1 MSLHSAYNPVR
12 EAERYVEAQ
21 GFPFKPLYIIVT
33 EPGES
38 YLASAFRAR
47 YPDACLVAIRYTES
61 RFTEF
66 DGLWDSVWRP
76 GTSRSCHSFLF
87 GLIGDEYLPL
97 AAFVRWK
104 PSDGLWPREAQSVWA
119 EIARLYSTQKA
130 VMHTRSHFGRRWLA
144 NMFRNAISIET
155 VIDMEPPEQP
165 VFLALAG
172 PSLESQFPFNPSD
185 FFVCAASSALSCLVS
200 RGYVPDLCVS
210 TDGGNWA
217 RSLFD
222 AVAPG
227 IPVAFPLE
235 AAIPSGVLEENPC
248 VMLDYGGAL
257 ECDILS
263 IAGISGKKAERNGT
277 IAGTAAMYFIEHA
290 NVPIYAA
297 GLDLCDSGAYSHARP
312 HPSIDRLDAATGRM
326 NTLCGELY
334 ARGAHASSLDTYAS
348 WFSSRDDAFKSRFF
362 RLAPVRRPIDGIGT
376 VDLRDVAHA
385 ERSAAPRRVRG
396 ERQQRIRET
405 RGRAD
410 GLREYAERFRAVA
423 ERCRRTANP
432 ADKAVIFGSELDVSS
447 NGELLRMVSYTGYV
461 NCLKASRAL
470 DPRTA
475 ERGLAVAI
483 DRLCED
489 ALTCSESL
497 IGKASIP

>member
-12 EAERYVEAQ
+12 EAERYVDAQ
-21 GFPFKPLYIIVT
+21 HFPCKPLCIVVT

-38 YLASAFRAR
+38 YLAPAFRAR
-47 YPDACLVAIRYTES
+47 YPDACLVAVRYTES
-61 RFTEF
+61 RFAES
-66 DGLWDSVWRP
+66 DGLWDRVWRP
-76 GTSRSCHSFLF
+76 GTSGTCHSFLF
-87 GLIGDEYLPL
+87 GLISDEYLPL

-104 PSDGLWPREAQSVWA
+104 PADDQWPREAQSVWA

-144 NMFRNAISIET
+144 NMLGNAISVET
-155 VIDMEPPEQP
+155 VIAMEPPEQP

-172 PSLESQFPFNPSD
+172 PSLELQFPFNASD
-185 FFVCAASSALSCLVS
+185 FFVCSASSALSCLVS

-222 AVAPG
+222 AVTPG

-235 AAIPSGVLEENPC
+235 AAIPSGVLEANPC
-248 VMLDYGGAL
+248 VMLDYGSAL
-257 ECDILS
+257 ERDILS

-297 GLDLCDSGAYSHARP
+297 GLDLCESGAYSHARP

-334 ARGAHASSLDTYAS
+334 ARGAHATSLDTYAS
-348 WFSSRDDAFKSRFF
+348 WFSARDDAFKSRFF
-362 RLAPVRRPIDGIGT
+362 RLGPVSRTIDGIGT
-376 VDLRDVAHA
+376 VSLGDVATT
-385 ERSAAPRRVRG
+385 EGSAAPRRGRRDRRQGIRG
-396 ERQQRIRET
+396 SRD
-405 RGRAD
+405 RAD
-410 GLREYAERFRAVA
+410 ALREYMGRFRAVA
-423 ERCRRTANP
+423 DRCLRTGNP
-432 ADKAVIFGSELDVSS
+432 ADKAVLFGSELDVSS
-447 NGELLRMVSYTGYV
+447 NGELLRMISYTGYV
-461 NCLKASRAL
+461 NCLKASRAH
-470 DPRTA
+470 DTQTA
-475 ERGLAVAI
+475 ERELAVAI

-489 ALTCSESL
+489 ARSCSDSL
-497 IGKASIP
+497 IGKVAIP